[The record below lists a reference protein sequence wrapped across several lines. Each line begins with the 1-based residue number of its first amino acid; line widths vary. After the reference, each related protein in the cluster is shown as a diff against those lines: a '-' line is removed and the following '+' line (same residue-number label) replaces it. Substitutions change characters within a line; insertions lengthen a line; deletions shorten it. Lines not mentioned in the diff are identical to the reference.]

1 MNENEP
7 TPIVGTIQVQR
18 VEPSGVT
25 ATVDGQLQVFPDL
38 EALFRAALR
47 LLDEAAEEASP

>member
-1 MNENEP
+1 MNEAEP

-18 VEPSGVT
+18 VEPSGVA
-25 ATVDGQLQVFPDL
+25 ATVDGQPQVFPDL